1 VAAAHQP
8 GCYTFRVVMPER
20 WQDTMPNELDL
31 RGETCPY
38 TFLRTRQALDTLPP
52 GAMLRVTVDNAASA
66 ADVPRSL
73 ANAGHR
79 VVTVERAAGEVWTI
93 TVCRREPG

>member
-1 VAAAHQP
+1 
-8 GCYTFRVVMPER
+8 MPR
-20 WQDTMPNELDL
+20 RPQDTTPSELDL
-31 RGETCPY
+31 RGEICPY
-38 TFLRTRQALDTLPP
+38 TFLRTRLVLETLPP

-79 VVTVERAAGEVWTI
+79 VVAVEDGPTGVWTI
-93 TVCRREPG
+93 TVCRREPAPPA